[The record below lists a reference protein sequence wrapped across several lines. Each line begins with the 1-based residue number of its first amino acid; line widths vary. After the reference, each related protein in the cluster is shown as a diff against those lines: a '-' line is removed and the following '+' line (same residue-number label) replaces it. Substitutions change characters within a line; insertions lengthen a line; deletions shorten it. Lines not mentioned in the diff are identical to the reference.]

1 MVLTQ
6 SDFGITEY
14 FKVSAFNGMRLGKW
28 LKIVVK
34 VGFEKPRGVQ
44 EGKAPS
50 KEMP

>member
-1 MVLTQ
+1 MILTQ
-6 SDFGITEY
+6 SDFSITEY
-14 FKVSAFNGMRLGKW
+14 FNVSAFDSVKLGKL

-34 VGFEKPRGVQ
+34 VGFEKPRSVQ